1 MRFELA
7 VVLAGAW
14 AAGCGVSTD
23 MTLSDDDIDAK
34 LLARVEVYSTMSR
47 VNARPYQSELGAF
60 DVNNFVTGDVASY
73 RRIHPEEPN
82 SDVRLAVGTTIVRE
96 VLDAQ
101 GRTEKLTVMAKG
113 PPGYDPTLGDW
124 WFAVTDPSGV
134 PLVEG
139 NALLVG
145 RLVKCHDCHRER
157 DRDDFLFGVPR
168 SAM

>member
-7 VVLAGAW
+7 VVLAAVT
-14 AAGCGVSTD
+14 APGCTVSAD
-23 MTLSDDDIDAK
+23 MTLSDDDIDAR
-34 LLARVEVYSTMSR
+34 LLARVEAYATMQR
-47 VNARPYQSELGAF
+47 VNVRPYQSELGAF
-60 DVNNFVTGDVASY
+60 DVNNFATGDIASY

-82 SDVRLAVGTTIVRE
+82 TDVRLAVGTTIVRE
-96 VLDAQ
+96 VLDAE
-101 GRTEKLTVMAKG
+101 GRAEKLTVMAKG

-124 WFAVTDPSGV
+124 WFAVTDPYGV

-139 NALLVG
+139 TTQLVG